1 MHNLLYRNKTRSIF
15 MLGLLL
21 VGLLYFVFFDQKDQN
36 MINGITVLGTYLS
49 LLGIVISYFQIKSV
63 KDINEKTKTAIEK
76 SLQRLNQ
83 LVVVADLSK
92 AIKIID
98 EIQQYIV
105 HEYYQIALIRM
116 KDLKSILIQ
125 AKHNEEANKLIEYE
139 SFCINLNELIVDIKN
154 MHEFTTGY
162 KKTSLNFSKI
172 ANVNQNLFAIGC
184 KNLFFTNR
192 ICGFVFFVTNKIV
205 YNFYFSINF
214 KVFIGIAF

>member
-1 MHNLLYRNKTRSIF
+1 

-92 AIKIID
+92 AIKIIE
-98 EIQQYIV
+98 EIQQFIQQKNYAIV
-105 HEYYQIALIRM
+105 LIRM

-162 KKTSLNFSKI
+162 KKTNLNFSKI
-172 ANVNQNLFAIGC
+172 ANHLEDLSTTLTAFEHKL
-184 KNLFFTNR
+184 KNIKND
-192 ICGFVFFVTNKIV
+192 
-205 YNFYFSINF
+205 S
-214 KVFIGIAF
+214 

>member
-92 AIKIID
+92 AIKIIE
-98 EIQQYIV
+98 EIQQFIQQKNYAIV
-105 HEYYQIALIRM
+105 LIRM

-162 KKTSLNFSKI
+162 KKTNLNFSKI
-172 ANVNQNLFAIGC
+172 ANHLEDLSTTLTAFEHKL
-184 KNLFFTNR
+184 KNIKND
-192 ICGFVFFVTNKIV
+192 
-205 YNFYFSINF
+205 S
-214 KVFIGIAF
+214 

>member
-92 AIKIID
+92 AIKIIE
-98 EIQQYIV
+98 EIQQFIQQKNYAIV
-105 HEYYQIALIRM
+105 LIRM

-162 KKTSLNFSKI
+162 KKTNLNFSKI
-172 ANVNQNLFAIGC
+172 TNHLEDLSTTLTAFEHKL
-184 KNLFFTNR
+184 KNIKND
-192 ICGFVFFVTNKIV
+192 
-205 YNFYFSINF
+205 S
-214 KVFIGIAF
+214 

>member
-92 AIKIID
+92 AIKIIE
-98 EIQQYIV
+98 EIQQFIQQKNYAIV
-105 HEYYQIALIRM
+105 LIRM

-172 ANVNQNLFAIGC
+172 ANHLEDLSTTLTAFEHKL
-184 KNLFFTNR
+184 KNIKND
-192 ICGFVFFVTNKIV
+192 
-205 YNFYFSINF
+205 S
-214 KVFIGIAF
+214 

>member
-92 AIKIID
+92 AIKIIE
-98 EIQQYIV
+98 EIQQFIQQKNYAIV
-105 HEYYQIALIRM
+105 LIRM

-172 ANVNQNLFAIGC
+172 ANHLEDLSTTLTAFEHKL
-184 KNLFFTNR
+184 KNKKND
-192 ICGFVFFVTNKIV
+192 
-205 YNFYFSINF
+205 S
-214 KVFIGIAF
+214 

>member
-1 MHNLLYRNKTRSIF
+1 

-63 KDINEKTKTAIEK
+63 KDINEKTKTAIEE

-172 ANVNQNLFAIGC
+172 ANHLEDLSTTLTAFEHKL
-184 KNLFFTNR
+184 KNIKND
-192 ICGFVFFVTNKIV
+192 
-205 YNFYFSINF
+205 S
-214 KVFIGIAF
+214 

>member
-63 KDINEKTKTAIEK
+63 KDINEKTKTAIEI

-92 AIKIID
+92 AIKIIE
-98 EIQQYIV
+98 EIQQFIQQKNYAIV
-105 HEYYQIALIRM
+105 LIRM

-162 KKTSLNFSKI
+162 KKTNLNFSKI
-172 ANVNQNLFAIGC
+172 TNHLEDLSTTLTAFEHKL
-184 KNLFFTNR
+184 KNIKND
-192 ICGFVFFVTNKIV
+192 
-205 YNFYFSINF
+205 S
-214 KVFIGIAF
+214 

>member
-92 AIKIID
+92 AIKIIE
-98 EIQQYIV
+98 EIQQFIQQKNYAIV
-105 HEYYQIALIRM
+105 LIRI

-172 ANVNQNLFAIGC
+172 ANHLEDLSTTLTAFEHKL
-184 KNLFFTNR
+184 KNIKND
-192 ICGFVFFVTNKIV
+192 
-205 YNFYFSINF
+205 S
-214 KVFIGIAF
+214 

>member
-1 MHNLLYRNKTRSIF
+1 MHNHLYRNKTRSIF

-92 AIKIID
+92 AIKIIE
-98 EIQQYIV
+98 EIQQFIQQKNYAIV
-105 HEYYQIALIRM
+105 LIRM

-172 ANVNQNLFAIGC
+172 ANHLEDLSTTLTAFEHKL
-184 KNLFFTNR
+184 KNIKND
-192 ICGFVFFVTNKIV
+192 
-205 YNFYFSINF
+205 S
-214 KVFIGIAF
+214 

>member
-63 KDINEKTKTAIEK
+63 KDINEKTKTAIEE

-172 ANVNQNLFAIGC
+172 ANHLEDLSTTLTAFEHKL
-184 KNLFFTNR
+184 KNIKND
-192 ICGFVFFVTNKIV
+192 
-205 YNFYFSINF
+205 S
-214 KVFIGIAF
+214 

>member
-1 MHNLLYRNKTRSIF
+1 MPKQKIF
-15 MLGLLL
+15 VLKNGVLKK
-21 VGLLYFVFFDQKDQN
+21 GLLYFVFFDQKDQN

-172 ANVNQNLFAIGC
+172 ANHLEDLSTTLTAFEHKL
-184 KNLFFTNR
+184 KNIKND
-192 ICGFVFFVTNKIV
+192 
-205 YNFYFSINF
+205 S
-214 KVFIGIAF
+214 

>member
-92 AIKIID
+92 AIKIIE
-98 EIQQYIV
+98 EIQQFILQKNYAIV
-105 HEYYQIALIRM
+105 LIRM

-172 ANVNQNLFAIGC
+172 ANHLEDLSTTLTAFEHKL
-184 KNLFFTNR
+184 KNIKND
-192 ICGFVFFVTNKIV
+192 
-205 YNFYFSINF
+205 S
-214 KVFIGIAF
+214 

>member
-1 MHNLLYRNKTRSIF
+1 

-63 KDINEKTKTAIEK
+63 KDINEKTKTAIEI

-92 AIKIID
+92 AIKIIE
-98 EIQQYIV
+98 EIQQFIQQKNYAIV
-105 HEYYQIALIRM
+105 LIRM

-125 AKHNEEANKLIEYE
+125 AKHNEEANKLI
-139 SFCINLNELIVDIKN
+139 
-154 MHEFTTGY
+154 
-162 KKTSLNFSKI
+162 
-172 ANVNQNLFAIGC
+172 
-184 KNLFFTNR
+184 
-192 ICGFVFFVTNKIV
+192 
-205 YNFYFSINF
+205 
-214 KVFIGIAF
+214 

>member
-63 KDINEKTKTAIEK
+63 KDINEKTKTAIKE

-92 AIKIID
+92 AIKIIE
-98 EIQQYIV
+98 EIQQFIQQKNYAIV
-105 HEYYQIALIRM
+105 LIRM

-172 ANVNQNLFAIGC
+172 ANHLEDLSTTLTAFEHKL
-184 KNLFFTNR
+184 KNIKND
-192 ICGFVFFVTNKIV
+192 
-205 YNFYFSINF
+205 S
-214 KVFIGIAF
+214 

>member
-172 ANVNQNLFAIGC
+172 ANHLEDLSTTLTAFEHKL
-184 KNLFFTNR
+184 KNIKND
-192 ICGFVFFVTNKIV
+192 
-205 YNFYFSINF
+205 S
-214 KVFIGIAF
+214 

>member
-1 MHNLLYRNKTRSIF
+1 MHHLLYRNKTRSIF
-15 MLGLLL
+15 ILGLLL

-172 ANVNQNLFAIGC
+172 ANHLEDLSTTLTAFEHKL
-184 KNLFFTNR
+184 KNIKND
-192 ICGFVFFVTNKIV
+192 
-205 YNFYFSINF
+205 S
-214 KVFIGIAF
+214 